1 MKKLSLKRRLVFAVV
16 LSQLLLALGL
26 VVVASWLAH
35 YYLQSAFDV
44 YLEGRAL
51 TVGALVYYPDDGSPG
66 LRFDVSKIPRSPHEI
81 HKDLYLVRS
90 DIGNFERHA
99 SLYES
104 GLFDR
109 IPAAA
114 HFWDFEFDGEP
125 YRAIILRDFAILDTE
140 ASIPQ
145 PFPKLTVI
153 YAAPTMDIGQ
163 RITTLASAI
172 GVTGVV
178 LVLPTILLA
187 VWNIRRALAP
197 LHDLAARAKSIS
209 VHNWEFQPSEEAK
222 AAVELQPLIG
232 AIETVLSGL
241 QRAFTQQREFLGDAA
256 HELKTSLAIVK
267 STLQS
272 LLNRPRD
279 AEEYRHGLEHMNED
293 SERLEELLSRMLRLA
308 RVEQWAADGIHRDLD
323 LVDVASTCEMAI
335 ARISE
340 LAKARDICIYFN
352 VSQDLN
358 TSQMVLMR
366 ADPADLELVWLNLL
380 ENAVKYSAPGS
391 QVNVS
396 LAATTQSAEISVS
409 DSGIGI
415 AESELGRIF
424 ERFRRGDP
432 SRSRATGGFG
442 LGLAIAKSVVE
453 AYKGSIHAESRLG
466 GGTRISVIL
475 PTWRPSNPKRNA
487 SVKAAS
493 GVPVTP
499 SH

>member
-1 MKKLSLKRRLVFAVV
+1 MKKFSLKRRLVFAVI

-26 VVVASWLAH
+26 VLVASRLAH

-51 TVGALVYYPDDGSPG
+51 TVGALVYYPDDGRPG
-66 LRFDVSKIPRSPHEI
+66 LLFDDSKIPRSPHEI
-81 HKDLYLVRS
+81 HKDLYQVRS
-90 DIGNFERHA
+90 DRGDFERHA
-99 SLYES
+99 NLYKP
-104 GLFDR
+104 GLFDGL
-109 IPAAA
+109 PSAA

-125 YRAIILRDFAILDTE
+125 YRAIVLRDFAILDTE
-140 ASIPQ
+140 ASVPK
-145 PFPKLTVI
+145 PLPKLTVI

-172 GVTGVV
+172 GLTGAVI
-178 LVLPTILLA
+178 VLPTILLA
-187 VWNIRRALAP
+187 VWNIRRALTP
-197 LHDLAARAKSIS
+197 LHDLADQAKSIS

-222 AAVELQPLIG
+222 SAVELQPLIG

-241 QRAFTQQREFLGDAA
+241 QRAFTRQREFLGDAA

-272 LLNRPRD
+272 LLNRPRG
-279 AEEYRHGLEHMNED
+279 AGEYRDGLEHVSED
-293 SERLEELLSRMLRLA
+293 SDRLEELLSRMLRLA

-340 LAKARDICIYFN
+340 LAGARDIHIDF
-352 VSQDLN
+352 S

-396 LAATTQSAEISVS
+396 IAAASHSAEISVS

-415 AESELGRIF
+415 PESELGRIF

-453 AYKGSIHAESRLG
+453 AYKGSIHAESKLG
-466 GGTRISVIL
+466 EGTRISVIL
-475 PTWRPSNPKRNA
+475 PTWSPPSAKRHEPGH
-487 SVKAAS
+487 STS
-493 GVPVTP
+493 DVPLTRQVR
-499 SH
+499 SSQ

>member
-1 MKKLSLKRRLVFAVV
+1 
-16 LSQLLLALGL
+16 
-26 VVVASWLAH
+26 
-35 YYLQSAFDV
+35 
-44 YLEGRAL
+44 
-51 TVGALVYYPDDGSPG
+51 
-66 LRFDVSKIPRSPHEI
+66 
-81 HKDLYLVRS
+81 
-90 DIGNFERHA
+90 
-99 SLYES
+99 
-104 GLFDR
+104 
-109 IPAAA
+109 
-114 HFWDFEFDGEP
+114 
-125 YRAIILRDFAILDTE
+125 
-140 ASIPQ
+140 
-145 PFPKLTVI
+145 
-153 YAAPTMDIGQ
+153 
-163 RITTLASAI
+163 
-172 GVTGVV
+172 
-178 LVLPTILLA
+178 
-187 VWNIRRALAP
+187 
-197 LHDLAARAKSIS
+197 

-241 QRAFTQQREFLGDAA
+241 QRAFTRQREFLGDAA

-279 AEEYRHGLEHMNED
+279 AEEYRHGLEHMSED

-340 LAKARDICIYFN
+340 LAKARDICIDFN
-352 VSQDLN
+352 TSQDLN

-487 SVKAAS
+487 SVKAALD
-493 GVPVTP
+493 VPVTP